1 MNTTTKVRDLILEM
15 RRIPV
20 EKAEQELMLFMGA
33 QITGTL
39 FLGLILG
46 LVIGF
51 IVTINL
57 T

>member
-1 MNTTTKVRDLILEM
+1 MSPVRDLILEM
-15 RRIPV
+15 RRIPI
-20 EKAEQELMLFMGA
+20 EKAEQQLMLFMGA

-39 FLGLILG
+39 FMGLILG

-51 IVTINL
+51 LVTISL